1 MFVLKHL
8 NLKGVFMKTTKKLL
22 NFFIGVAMLSLL
34 ATAGAVFAQAAT
46 VLELTGT
53 ATAANITPAAAPG
66 APAATPPIS
75 RALRKGDTVNQ
86 GETIRT
92 GAVSSIVLRFSD
104 GQIAAMASNSS
115 MAINNYV
122 YNQAEPAKSN
132 VFLSLLNGGMRAV
145 TGLIGKARPQAVAY
159 RAGNA
164 TIGIRGTDVTFATA
178 DGDVVVSV
186 TNGEISFTFA
196 GSTVSIPA
204 GQAALTANGKV
215 TQGTIAAI
223 NAAVAANP
231 NLANALK
238 SVANDALQ
246 NAVADAAAK
255 AAAEAKA
262 AADAKAAAGANGTPG
277 ANSGNPGSGGGTVIC
292 TSVSP
297 TRVPDGCTPP
307 KT

>member
-1 MFVLKHL
+1 
-8 NLKGVFMKTTKKLL
+8 MKMTKTLF
-22 NFFIGVAMLSLL
+22 NFCMGAVVLSLL
-34 ATAGAVFAQAAT
+34 ATAGTVFAQAAT

-53 ATAANITPAAAPG
+53 VTAALITPVAAPG
-66 APAATPPIS
+66 APAATPPVS
-75 RALRKGDTVNQ
+75 RALRKGDTVSQ
-86 GETIRT
+86 GETIKT

-132 VFLSLLNGGMRAV
+132 VFLSLLNGGMRAI

-178 DGDVVVSV
+178 DGDVVVTV
-186 TNGEISFTFA
+186 ANGEISFTFLGQTIA
-196 GSTVSIPA
+196 VPA
-204 GQAALTANGKV
+204 GQGVLSANGKLTKDTV
-215 TQGTIAAI
+215 NAI

-231 NLANALK
+231 GLANALK
-238 SVANDALQ
+238 TVNTDALV
-246 NAVADAAAK
+246 NAVTKAAAD

-262 AADAKAAAGANGTPG
+262 AADAKAASGATGSSG
-277 ANSGNPGSGGGTVIC
+277 ANSGSSGGGSVVC

-297 TRVPDGCTPP
+297 TRVPDGCIPP
-307 KT
+307 AK